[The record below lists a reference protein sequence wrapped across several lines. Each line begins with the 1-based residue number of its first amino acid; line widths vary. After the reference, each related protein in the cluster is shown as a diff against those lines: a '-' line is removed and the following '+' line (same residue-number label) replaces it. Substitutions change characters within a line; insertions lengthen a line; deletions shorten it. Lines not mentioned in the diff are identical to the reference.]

1 MAATI
6 TENLKRDI
14 LTDLY
19 NSTQNVGLDS
29 GQDSDRFYLAIGRS
43 EEWDSDVIPPAPNPS
58 KRDVLEFQASIQS
71 MKLVPDVSYVVPRH
85 SWTFGN
91 FYEAWDDEYNS
102 NTTISA
108 SGDIQNPYYVLTDDD
123 NVYVCL
129 QKGFTSQA
137 IPRPSS
143 YKPIDTSGNPFAAG
157 DDGYIW
163 KFLYN
168 IGAAE
173 SRKYLTSAYMPVEKV
188 LDSSQSNIPF
198 ETLSVSRKQQFNL
211 QNAAIQGQILGIA
224 VDSGGSGYT
233 SKPTVTIV
241 PVSRKTLTGFDSA
254 GLDSAVTPA
263 QAFARIHNGSIYE
276 VIMKADSTAGDS
288 AGGFKFGKGYFD
300 ASIIVS
306 GGGGTGAKLR
316 AIISNDSGMGGNP
329 IKDLNS
335 SAIMFNATLDGT
347 ENGDFQVTND
357 FRQIG
362 IVKNPLKDSAQYPG
376 FTQSDDSVASAV
388 TLNALKK
395 LYVSGGLTY
404 SNILGDEVIEG
415 SVSTAKAV
423 LDYFDETN
431 NILYV
436 HQTRDTGF
444 TPFTDSDNVEVG
456 AGGSVAVIPNPAGG
470 QPVLRPAEV
479 NNFSGEVI
487 YIDNRSPVTRDDE
500 QTEDIKI
507 VIDL

>member
-6 TENLKRDI
+6 TESLKRDI

-43 EEWDSDVIPPAPNPS
+43 EEWDSDVEPPAPTPS
-58 KRDVLEFQASIQS
+58 NRSVKDFQASIQS

-85 SWTFGN
+85 SWTAGN
-91 FYEAWDDEYNS
+91 FYEAWDDKYNS

-129 QKGFTSQA
+129 QKGYTSRA
-137 IPRPSS
+137 IPRASL
-143 YKPIDTSGNPFAAG
+143 YKPIDTSGNPFSAG

-163 KFLYN
+163 KFMYN

-173 SRKYLTSAYMPVEKV
+173 SRKYITSAYMPVEKV
-188 LDSSQSNIPF
+188 LDSSQTNIPF
-198 ETLSVSRKQQFNL
+198 DNLSVSRRQQFGL
-211 QNAAIQGQILGIA
+211 QNNAIPGQIIGIA
-224 VDSGGSGYT
+224 IDSGGSGFT
-233 SKPTVTIV
+233 SKPTITITSI
-241 PVSRKTLTGFDSA
+241 SRNTLTKFDSA
-254 GLDSAVTPA
+254 QLDSAVTPA

-276 VIMKADSTAGDS
+276 VIMKADSTDGDS
-288 AGGFKFGKGYFD
+288 VGTFTFGKNYFD
-300 ASIIVS
+300 ASITVS

-316 AIISNDSGMGGNP
+316 AIIANDSGMGANP

-335 SAIMFNATLDGT
+335 SAIMFNTTLDGT
-347 ENGDFQVTND
+347 ENNDFQVTND

-362 IVKNPLKDSAQYPG
+362 IIKNPLKDSAQYPG
-376 FTQSDDSVASAV
+376 FSGDSAASDV

-395 LYVSGGLTY
+395 LYVAGGLNY
-404 SNILGDEVIEG
+404 SNILGDETVIG
-415 SVSTAKAV
+415 SVSNARAV
-423 LDYFDETN
+423 LDYFDEAN
-431 NILYV
+431 DILYV
-436 HQTRDTGF
+436 HQTRETGF
-444 TPFTDSDNVEVG
+444 TPFTDSDTVSVG
-456 AGGSVAVIPNPAGG
+456 AGGSGISVTPNPAGG

-487 YIDNRSPVTRDDE
+487 YIDNRSPVTRDNE